1 MSPDTFVIVTARNE
15 ADRIEATLR
24 GLAAAFPGAPVWVA
38 DDGSRD
44 ETASI
49 ARQAGAVV
57 VASAGP
63 QGKGGAA
70 SGAVERAL
78 ASVNGAG
85 SSVRAGG
92 GACASGD
99 GGSSGAGAAIV
110 AILCDGDLGESAA
123 KLAPL
128 AEAVREG
135 RADLAVAAFARR
147 VGGGLGLALGFAR
160 LAIRRRCGL
169 DLSAPISGQRAVRAD
184 ALAALLPFAQGFG
197 MEIGM
202 TIAAARAGLSV
213 KEVEL
218 DLSHRAT
225 GKTAA
230 GFLHR
235 ARQLRDFV
243 KVYRATAP

>member
-1 MSPDTFVIVTARNE
+1 MSTDTFIIVTARNE

-38 DDGSRD
+38 DDGSHD
-44 ETASI
+44 ETASL
-49 ARQAGAVV
+49 ARGAGAVV

-70 SGAVERAL
+70 SRAAERAL
-78 ASVNGAG
+78 ERLNGDG
-85 SSVRAGG
+85 PDVRADTGLGARSDAGVGG
-92 GACASGD
+92 YV
-99 GGSSGAGAAIV
+99 V

-128 AEAVREG
+128 AEAVRE
-135 RADLAVAAFARR
+135 RQADLAVAAFARR

-160 LAIRRRCGL
+160 FAIKRRCGL

-184 ALAALLPFAQGFG
+184 ALGCLLPFAPGFG

-202 TIAAARAGLSV
+202 TIAAARAGMSV
-213 KEVEL
+213 QEVEL

-243 KVYRATAP
+243 KVYRATAA